1 MNEKI
6 IGVGNTATV
15 YEWQENKVLKLFHEG
30 YPLDAVERE
39 FHNAFVLNQ
48 MSFHKPYAYEIVS
61 LNGRHGIIYDQAAG
75 ESLLDW
81 VLKTGDIHTCAK
93 YMANLHK
100 EIIYNQVTDVPN
112 YKDFLYWG
120 IHNSS
125 KIDAK
130 RREEVLNKMDA
141 LPEGDSL
148 CHGDFHPGNIII
160 SDGKGMVID
169 FMNVCHGNPL
179 YDIARTVFL
188 VEYTPIPE
196 DVEDKELMRNFK
208 KSLADLY
215 LMNMDITRDMIK
227 DYLEVIIAART
238 GECPNEE

>member
-15 YEWQENKVLKLFHEG
+15 YEWDEGKALKLFHEG
-30 YPLDAVERE
+30 YPIDSVERE
-39 FHNAFVLNQ
+39 FHNAAMINP
-48 MSFHKPYAYEIVS
+48 MPFHKPCAYEIIT
-61 LNGRHGIIYDQAAG
+61 LNNRYGIIYDKVMG

-81 VLKTGDIHTCAK
+81 VLKTGDLHTCAE

-100 EIIYNQVTDVPN
+100 EIVQNQIDNVPD

-120 IHNSS
+120 INQSN
-125 KIDAK
+125 KIDATMK
-130 RREEVLNKMDA
+130 QDVFNRLKN
-141 LPEGDSL
+141 LPEGNSL

-160 SDGKGMVID
+160 SDGLAMIID
-169 FMNVCHGNPL
+169 FMNVCKGNYL

-196 DVEDKELMRNFK
+196 NIENKEQLRSLK
-208 KSLADLY
+208 KALTDLY
-215 LMNMDITRDMIK
+215 LDKMKITRDMIQ
-227 DYLEVIIAART
+227 DYLDIITIART
-238 GECPNEE
+238 GECPDE